1 MDGGFCCFVDIYI
14 DYDIRIAMKL
24 LSFFGGS
31 RDDYM
36 DFPASIRNKAGF
48 QLDRVQRGLDPEDW
62 KPMSVIGSG
71 VKEVRLKDDSG
82 AYRVIYVASF
92 AEAVFV
98 LHAFQKKSQKTPKRD
113 IDLAIQRYKDLAR
126 SLKK

>member
-1 MDGGFCCFVDIYI
+1 
-14 DYDIRIAMKL
+14 
-24 LSFFGGS
+24 
-31 RDDYM
+31 M

-62 KPMSVIGSG
+62 KPMSVIGAG

-113 IDLAIQRYKDLAR
+113 IDLAVQRYKDLAR
-126 SLKK
+126 SFKK

>member
-1 MDGGFCCFVDIYI
+1 
-14 DYDIRIAMKL
+14 
-24 LSFFGGS
+24 
-31 RDDYM
+31 
-36 DFPASIRNKAGF
+36 
-48 QLDRVQRGLDPEDW
+48 
-62 KPMSVIGSG
+62 MSVIGAG

-98 LHAFQKKSQKTPKRD
+98 LHAFQKKSQKTPKRE